1 MTNVLDGV
9 SALVLAAYLGGVIYN
24 TNLTPLLNDLMT
36 EYGYLELLV
45 AFFIVRE
52 VYSFAPTS
60 DLVKGLVIL
69 GVLASAIH
77 VATVIDNTPFK
88 DFAQGKI
95 GLFALVNGI
104 LSQLAPSGSK

>member
-24 TNLTPLLNDLMT
+24 ANVTPLLNDLVT

-60 DLVKGLVIL
+60 DIVRLLVIL
-69 GVLASAIH
+69 GVTASAIH
-77 VATVIDNTPFK
+77 VATVIDNTPFTQ
-88 DFAQGKI
+88 FYQGKI
-95 GLFALVNGI
+95 GLFQLVNSI